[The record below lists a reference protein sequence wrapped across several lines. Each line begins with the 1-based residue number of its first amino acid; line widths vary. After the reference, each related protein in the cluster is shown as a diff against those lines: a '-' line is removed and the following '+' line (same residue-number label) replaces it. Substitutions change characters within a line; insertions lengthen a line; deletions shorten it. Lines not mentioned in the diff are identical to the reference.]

1 LDAGKNIIWYYSG
14 TFYFGDWE
22 VDLPT
27 ESQKNGF
34 GFEYVPNKYIY
45 LGYFKD
51 GMRHGKGTI
60 KIFSTKTDKPDDFM
74 AYDGDWANGK
84 PHGFGKHID

>member
-1 LDAGKNIIWYYSG
+1 
-14 TFYFGDWE
+14 
-22 VDLPT
+22 VDLPA

-45 LGYFKD
+45 LGYFKE

-60 KIFSTKTDKPDDFM
+60 QIFANSPKASEEFM
-74 AYDGDWANGK
+74 GYDGEWASGR
-84 PHGFGKHID
+84 PSGFGRQID